1 MNELNNSAIDITYTV
16 VTDRLRRRVVA
27 AQLNENSEEGLK
39 ALIQFV
45 TYLGNNIFYGAMA
58 SSTDIRFLWEDIRTR
73 GETVTG
79 FLSDVGSEI
88 FFRVGHA
95 NMEIVISELAQ
106 SMSQFLPI
114 SSGNIRFSQIDDEVK
129 NRSIN
134 SEGWRELLASNPW
147 LTTMVL
153 IEKAQISY
161 DDLMHLNDTPAE

>member
-1 MNELNNSAIDITYTV
+1 MLYA
-16 VTDRLRRRVVA
+16 
-27 AQLNENSEEGLK
+27 
-39 ALIQFV
+39 
-45 TYLGNNIFYGAMA
+45 
-58 SSTDIRFLWEDIRTR
+58 
-73 GETVTG
+73 
-79 FLSDVGSEI
+79 GSEI
-88 FFRVGHA
+88 FFRVGHV
-95 NMEIVISELAQ
+95 NMETVISELAQ